1 MRRRLPFE
9 REIDPKENLEI
20 LSNVF
25 IYIVIGIFIL
35 GGLLF
40 LAKLLYNP
48 MVTILSIIGNTII
61 NIINYISPAFSLIII
76 LLMASVLAKLG
87 TFLEDENDILLYE
100 FSIYLSWILDITLLF
115 GLGLAIILGIISM
128 SVSLFAGIEFIL
140 FIAPPIVFAILKG
153 ICYLSELIAADS
165 CHNPFE

>member
-1 MRRRLPFE
+1 MGRRLPFE

-20 LSNVF
+20 LSNIF

-40 LAKLLYNP
+40 LVKLLYNP
-48 MVTILSIIGNTII
+48 IVTLLSIIGNTII

-76 LLMASVLAKLG
+76 LLIASVLAKLG

-100 FSIYLSWILDITLLF
+100 FLIYLSWTLDITLLF
-115 GLGLAIILGIISM
+115 GLGLAIILSIISM
-128 SVSLFAGIEFIL
+128 SISLFAGIGFIL